1 MLRKTM
7 IVLAMPTALTSGLT
21 VEAFAHGG
29 GRGHGGGF
37 GGDGRTGGF
46 GSLRIG
52 SGFGSGFAGSH
63 FGAALGLALFGL
75 VLASFAGKAAA
86 DDEQGRKACM
96 HDALTVCA
104 KFIPDREQIA
114 NCLMANRER
123 ISQSCRVLLARA
135 H

>member
-7 IVLAMPTALTSGLT
+7 IVLAKPAALTSGLT
-21 VEAFAHGG
+21 VEAFAHGR
-29 GRGHGGGF
+29 GRGHGGGI
-37 GGDGRTGGF
+37 GGGGRMGGF
-46 GSLRIG
+46 GGARIG
-52 SGFGSGFAGSH
+52 GGLGFGFAGSH

-75 VLASFAGKAAA
+75 VLASFAGKAAG

-96 HDALTVCA
+96 YDALTVCA

>member
-7 IVLAMPTALTSGLT
+7 IVLAKAAALTSGPT
-21 VEAFAHGG
+21 VEAFPHGG

-37 GGDGRTGGF
+37 RGGGHMGGY
-46 GSLRIG
+46 GGARIG

-75 VLASFAGKAAA
+75 VLASFAGKAA

-96 HDALTVCA
+96 YDALTVCA

-123 ISQSCRVLLARA
+123 ISQSCQLLLARA

>member
-7 IVLAMPTALTSGLT
+7 IVLAKAAALTSGLT

-37 GGDGRTGGF
+37 GGGGHMSGF
-46 GSLRIG
+46 GGARIG

-75 VLASFAGKAAA
+75 VLVSFASKAD

-96 HDALTVCA
+96 YDALTVCA
-104 KFIPDREQIA
+104 KFIPEREQIA

-123 ISQSCRVLLARA
+123 ISQSCRLLLAHA

>member
-1 MLRKTM
+1 M
-7 IVLAMPTALTSGLT
+7 
-21 VEAFAHGG
+21 
-29 GRGHGGGF
+29 GGF
-37 GGDGRTGGF
+37 GGA
-46 GSLRIG
+46 RIG

-75 VLASFAGKAAA
+75 VLASFAGKAA
-86 DDEQGRKACM
+86 DDAQGRKACM

-123 ISQSCRVLLARA
+123 ISQSCQLLLARA